1 MAEEWIDVVTLY
13 DEEDKPVRFDHLLTF
28 KHEDKT
34 YIAMMAIDEVDGVSD
49 DEVLLMEVVEE
60 GTEDKYLPITN
71 EVLLQEVFQ
80 TFLEL
85 FDELIDSEDGPEEED
100 EE

>member
-1 MAEEWIDVVTLY
+1 MSEEWIDVVTLL
-13 DEEDKPVRFDHLLTF
+13 DEDENEVRFDHLLTF
-28 KHEDKT
+28 KHLDKT
-34 YIAMMAIDEVDGVSD
+34 YIAMMAIDEVDGVGD

-60 GTEDKYLPITN
+60 GDEDKYLPITN

-85 FDELIDSEDGPEEED
+85 FDEMIEED
-100 EE
+100 DETEIDLDF